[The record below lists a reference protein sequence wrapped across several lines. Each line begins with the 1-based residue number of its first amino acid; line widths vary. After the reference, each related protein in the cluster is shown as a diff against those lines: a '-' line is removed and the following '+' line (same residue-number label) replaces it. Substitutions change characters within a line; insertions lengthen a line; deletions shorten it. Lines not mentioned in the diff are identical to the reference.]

1 MKSILAIVLLL
12 AASGCASPSWQGPT
26 EPAQEKTPAGV
37 EVYLQTL
44 DALVQAS
51 PEERA
56 VIYKRVA
63 SDYRRTPTTTNRL
76 RFALVLS
83 IPGHPAADPREA
95 ARILSDIL
103 QEPVGL
109 LPMERSLARVQL
121 QHAEALSRLETQNRQ
136 LAATVEELRRQRT
149 RVSSRELEAATN
161 ENMRLRAALSEA
173 EAKLEA
179 IRTIERAV
187 LDRDE
192 PVTEPR

>member
-1 MKSILAIVLLL
+1 MKSSLAIVLLL
-12 AASGCASPSWQGPT
+12 AAGGCASPSWQGTPD
-26 EPAQEKTPAGV
+26 PAPQQTPAGV

-44 DALVQAS
+44 DALVQSS

-56 VIYKRVA
+56 VIYKQVA
-63 SDYRRTPTTTNRL
+63 SEYRRTPTTTNRL

-121 QHAEALSRLETQNRQ
+121 QHAEALSLLETQNRQ
-136 LAATVEELRRQRT
+136 LAATVEELRRQST
-149 RVSSRELEAATN
+149 RVSSRELEAATS

-179 IRTIERAV
+179 VRTIERAV
-187 LDRDE
+187 LERDE